1 MEEISAVPLIGVVA
15 DSGLHGGQ
23 HSQNVK
29 DKYLH
34 ALALA
39 GAAPVILPQGLM
51 AAPEQLERALSV
63 LDGIFLTGSAS
74 NIEPHHYLSAE
85 QGEDLSPEAHP
96 DAGRDQLAFALI
108 DHALERSMPLLTVC
122 RGTQELVV
130 RTGGKLFRRL
140 WEQPGLIEHR
150 EDTSADLATQYAP
163 AHGFSIAAGHHLS
176 ELMGDTTEWR
186 VNSLHGQGIAT
197 LGDRLDVEGRAE
209 DGLIEA
215 VSVAGHPFALG
226 VQWHPEW
233 NSRDDALS
241 CRLFDAF
248 IAQAQR
254 FHARTHSNGEAV

>member
-1 MEEISAVPLIGVVA
+1 MEEISSVPVVGVIA

-23 HSQNVK
+23 NSQNVK

-39 GAAPVILPQGLM
+39 GAAPLVLPHDVM
-51 AAPEQLERALSV
+51 ASPALLKRVLSV

-74 NIEPHHYLSAE
+74 NIEPHHYLSADR
-85 QGEDLSPEAHP
+85 GEDLSPEPHP

-108 DHALERSMPLLTVC
+108 DHALEHSMPLLAVC

-140 WEQPGLIEHR
+140 WEQPGLREHR
-150 EDTSADLATQYAP
+150 EDPNADLEAQYAP
-163 AHGFSIAAGHHLS
+163 AHAISIEAGHHLH
-176 ELMGDTTEWR
+176 ELLGDTTHCR

-197 LGDRLDVEGRAE
+197 LGDRLCVEGRAE

-215 VSVAGHPFALG
+215 VSVTGHPFAVG

-233 NSRDDALS
+233 NSRADELS
-241 CRLFDAF
+241 RRLFDAF

-254 FHARTHSNGEAV
+254 FHAQTHSHGEAV